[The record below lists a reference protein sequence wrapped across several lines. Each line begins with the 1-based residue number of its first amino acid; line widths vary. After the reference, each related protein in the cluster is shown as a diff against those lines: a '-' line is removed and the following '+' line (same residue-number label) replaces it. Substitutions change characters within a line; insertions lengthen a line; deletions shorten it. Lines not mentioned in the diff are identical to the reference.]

1 MKSTSFVFIS
11 VSLPGLEFM
20 LVNEFLVKKP
30 DKFEFTFIENAPFYL
45 IINSNVKK
53 FAISVLLDTRS
64 ITGPGA
70 LLQ

>member
-1 MKSTSFVFIS
+1 
-11 VSLPGLEFM
+11 M